1 MNSVTM
7 RATCALGLLIS
18 LGGLSGCAISSSGNG
33 SSAGN
38 GQHAPTLGARTG
50 AATPAAHASTASA
63 GVCVTTQR
71 DLTAAMNDLQ
81 ITDFSGWALS
91 LTTGDVVGGAT
102 MTRDLRRLT
111 NAFKVT
117 AALMSTRGSS
127 SSPVARTVGDD
138 LSDTGGD
145 FEDLISGN
153 GTVSD
158 EAVIVHAFSNA
169 VAATV
174 ALCGPDSFTRYAPAQ
189 EAAMDDLHGMGV
201 DYSGELGSLAS
212 IIAQSRTGLNQEKHL
227 SALGPQ
233 GNGGSCTIALQMG
246 IAAHEIAQ
254 GSGSQFAQ
262 RLSSFTFTIALT
274 QRGISKLQ
282 SDLRVTANQRL
293 TPPANVT
300 AAVAGAQQAIS
311 KAVVN
316 ANQLID
322 TENSLISESFF
333 LANSMAKIPSIS
345 TTNGSYYGSCAG
357 DGPGNV
363 EPFLIRAIT

>member
-1 MNSVTM
+1 MNSHTM
-7 RATCALGLLIS
+7 RAIWVLGLLIS
-18 LGGLSGCAISSSGNG
+18 VGGLSGCATSSSGNDP
-33 SSAGN
+33 
-38 GQHAPTLGARTG
+38 HAPAFGTRTS

-63 GVCVTTQR
+63 SVCVTTQR
-71 DLTAAMNDLQ
+71 DLTAAMNGLQ

-117 AALMSTRGSS
+117 AALMSTLGSS

-153 GTVSD
+153 GSVSD
-158 EAVIVHAFSNA
+158 EAVIVHDFSDA

-189 EAAMDDLHGMGV
+189 QAVMDDLDGIRD
-201 DYSGELGSLAS
+201 DYSSDLGSLAS
-212 IIAQSRTGLNQEKHL
+212 VVTNTRTDLIQEQHI

-233 GNGGSCTIALQMG
+233 GNGGGCTVAVQITIA
-246 IAAHEIAQ
+246 ASEIAQ
-254 GSGSQFAQ
+254 GDGG
-262 RLSSFTFTIALT
+262 SFTQDLSIFTTTVALT

-282 SDLRVTANQRL
+282 ADLGTIANQRL
-293 TPPANVT
+293 TAPGNAT
-300 AAVAGAQQAIS
+300 AAVASAQQGIS
-311 KAVVN
+311 N
-316 ANQLID
+316 ATVKVNQLID
-322 TENSLISESFF
+322 TENSLISESFY
-333 LANSMAKIPSIS
+333 LAKAMAKMPSTS
-345 TTNGSYYGSCAG
+345 TANGSYYSSCAG

-363 EPFLIRAIT
+363 KPPQITNIT